1 MFFCA
6 KEVMLATVT
15 VISGDQ
21 ARRPIAEV
29 AQQYFAE
36 VVSRCS

>member
-1 MFFCA
+1 
-6 KEVMLATVT
+6 MLATVT

-29 AQQYFAE
+29 ALQYLAK
-36 VVSRCS
+36 VVSRFS